1 MRRGLRRADGQP
13 RSPGEIPDLA
23 GQISVIG
30 TLTGFGIDNDSGC
43 SSDTRVRPENPELCN
58 AKFLRAD
65 CTRAAGYPRI
75 VHQDVEAAVAPPRS
89 LRSARPMPVRW

>member
-1 MRRGLRRADGQP
+1 MRRSLRRADGQP

-43 SSDTRVRPENPELCN
+43 SSDTGVRPENPELCN
-58 AKFLRAD
+58 AKFLGAD
-65 CTRAAGYPRI
+65 CTTG
-75 VHQDVEAAVAPPRS
+75 VGLGGSTRS
-89 LRSARPMPVRW
+89 YRRPLLRQFHSSEIGQ

>member
-1 MRRGLRRADGQP
+1 MRRSLRRADGQP

-65 CTRAAGYPRI
+65 CTTGDWSRRKHQKLPSSSSAAIPLI
-75 VHQDVEAAVAPPRS
+75 
-89 LRSARPMPVRW
+89 